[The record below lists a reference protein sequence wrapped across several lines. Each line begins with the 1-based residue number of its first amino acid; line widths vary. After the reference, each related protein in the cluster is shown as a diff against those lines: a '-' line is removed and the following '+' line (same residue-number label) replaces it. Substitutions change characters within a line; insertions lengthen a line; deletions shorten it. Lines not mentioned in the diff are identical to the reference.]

1 MPTIT
6 RLEQQKNDAERVNVY
21 LDDEFAFGINIM
33 DAVTLKKGQEL
44 NEAEI
49 AELRHKDAIV
59 KAADN
64 IANLLSYRPQSTQ
77 EIRQKLSKKYEEVVI
92 EAAIERMTRMGYLD
106 DQTFARF
113 WIESRRRSKPLGKQ
127 ALRYELRQKGI
138 ADAIVRELLDEL
150 VDESDAAYQ
159 AAEGRVRRMKGST
172 EREFKQ
178 KLGAFLQ
185 RRGFRYDA
193 VNQALN
199 RLIEELAENEPDF
212 FSTGDDEA

>member
-1 MPTIT
+1 MPTVT
-6 RLEQQKNDAERVNVY
+6 RLEQQQNNSERVNVY

-33 DAVTLKKGQEL
+33 DAVQLRKGQEL
-44 NEAEI
+44 SEAEI
-49 AELRHKDAIV
+49 AELRNKDAIV

-64 IANLLSYRPQSTQ
+64 IANLLSYRPQSSH
-77 EIRQKLSKKYEEVVI
+77 EIRQKLSKKGYEEAVI

-106 DQTFARF
+106 DRSFARF
-113 WIESRRRSKPLGKQ
+113 WIESRSRSKPLGKQ
-127 ALRYELRQKGI
+127 ALRFELRQKGI

-159 AAEGRVRRMKGST
+159 AAAGRVNRMKGHSQ
-172 EREFKQ
+172 REFKQ

-199 RLIEELAENEPDF
+199 QLIEELSETEPDF
-212 FSTGDDEA
+212 FSSEED

>member
-6 RLEQQKNDAERVNVY
+6 RLEQQQHDKERVNVY

-33 DAVTLKKGQEL
+33 DAVHLRKGQEL
-44 NEAEI
+44 SEAEI
-49 AELRHKDAIV
+49 AELRHKDTIV

-77 EIRQKLSKKYEEVVI
+77 EIRQKLGKKGYEEVVI

-106 DQTFARF
+106 DRSFARF
-113 WIESRRRSKPLGKQ
+113 WIESRSRSKPLGKQ
-127 ALRYELRQKGI
+127 ALSYELRQKGI
-138 ADAIVRELLDEL
+138 ADSLLRELLDEL

-159 AAEGRVRRMKGST
+159 AAEGRVRRMQGSSQ
-172 EREFKQ
+172 REFKQ
-178 KLGAFLQ
+178 KIGAFLQ

-193 VNQALN
+193 ANQALN
-199 RLIEELAENEPDF
+199 RLIEELSESDPDF
-212 FSTGDDEA
+212 FSSEED

>member
-6 RLEQQKNDAERVNVY
+6 RLEQQKHDTERVNVY

-33 DAVTLKKGQEL
+33 DAVSLRKGQEL

-77 EIRQKLSKKYEEVVI
+77 EIRQKLGKKDYEDVVI

-106 DQTFARF
+106 DRSFARF
-113 WIESRRRSKPLGKQ
+113 WIESRSRSKPLGKQ
-127 ALRYELRQKGI
+127 ALTYELRQKGI
-138 ADAIVRELLDEL
+138 ADAIVRELLEEL

-159 AAEGRVRRMKGST
+159 AAEGRVRRFRGSNQ
-172 EREFKQ
+172 RDFKQ

-193 VNQALN
+193 VNQALT
-199 RLIEELAENEPDF
+199 RLIEELSESEPDF
-212 FSTGDDEA
+212 FSEDED

>member
-6 RLEQQKNDAERVNVY
+6 RLEQQQHDTERVNVY

-33 DAVTLKKGQEL
+33 DAVSLRKGQVL
-44 NEAEI
+44 SEAEI

-59 KAADN
+59 KAADH

-77 EIRQKLSKKYEEVVI
+77 EVRQKLSKKGSYEEVVI
-92 EAAIERMTRMGYLD
+92 EAAIERMTRMAYLD
-106 DQTFARF
+106 DRSFARF
-113 WIESRRRSKPLGKQ
+113 WIESRSRSKPLGKQ

-138 ADAIVRELLDEL
+138 ADALVQELLEEL
-150 VDESDAAYQ
+150 VDEGDAAYQ
-159 AAEGRVRRMKGST
+159 AAEARVRRMRGST
-172 EREFKQ
+172 QREFKQ

-193 VNQALN
+193 VNQALTQ
-199 RLIEELAENEPDF
+199 LIEELNESEPDF
-212 FSTGDDEA
+212 FTSAED

>member
-6 RLEQQKNDAERVNVY
+6 LLEQQKNDTERVNVY

-33 DAVTLKKGQEL
+33 DAVQLRKGQQL
-44 NEAEI
+44 SEAEI

-77 EIRQKLSKKYEEVVI
+77 EIRQKLSKKDYEEAVI
-92 EAAIERMTRMGYLD
+92 ESAIEQMTRMGYLD
-106 DQTFARF
+106 DRSFARF
-113 WIESRRRSKPLGKQ
+113 WIESRSRSKPLGKQ

-150 VDESDAAYQ
+150 VDESSAAYQ
-159 AAEGRVRRMKGST
+159 AAEGRVRRMKGSSQ
-172 EREFKQ
+172 RDFKQ

-199 RLIEELAENEPDF
+199 QLIEELSESDPDF
-212 FSTGDDEA
+212 FSSGEDD

>member
-6 RLEQQKNDAERVNVY
+6 RLEQQKHDTERVNVY

-33 DAVTLKKGQEL
+33 DAVSLRKGQEL

-77 EIRQKLSKKYEEVVI
+77 EIRQKLGKKDYEDVVI

-106 DQTFARF
+106 DRNFARF
-113 WIESRRRSKPLGKQ
+113 WIESRSRSKPLGKQ
-127 ALRYELRQKGI
+127 ALTYELRQKGI
-138 ADAIVRELLDEL
+138 ADALVRELLEEL

-159 AAEGRVRRMKGST
+159 AAEGRVRRFRGSSQ
-172 EREFKQ
+172 RDFKQ

-185 RRGFRYDA
+185 RRGFRYDS
-193 VNQALN
+193 VNQALT
-199 RLIEELAENEPDF
+199 RLIEELSESEPDF
-212 FSTGDDEA
+212 FSEDED

>member
-6 RLEQQKNDAERVNVY
+6 RLEQQKNDTERVNVY

-33 DAVTLKKGQEL
+33 DAVSLRKGQEL

-49 AELRHKDAIV
+49 AELRYKDAIV

-77 EIRQKLSKKYEEVVI
+77 EIRQKLGKKDYEEAVI

-106 DQTFARF
+106 DRNFARF
-113 WIESRRRSKPLGKQ
+113 WIESRSRSKPLGKQ

-138 ADAIVRELLDEL
+138 ADAIVRELLDEM

-159 AAEGRVRRMKGST
+159 AAEGRVRRFKGST
-172 EREFKQ
+172 
-178 KLGAFLQ
+178 Q
-185 RRGFRYDA
+185 R
-193 VNQALN
+193 
-199 RLIEELAENEPDF
+199 
-212 FSTGDDEA
+212 

>member
-6 RLEQQKNDAERVNVY
+6 RLEQQQHDTERVNVY

-33 DAVTLKKGQEL
+33 DAVSLRKGQVL
-44 NEAEI
+44 SEAEI

-59 KAADN
+59 KAADH

-77 EIRQKLSKKYEEVVI
+77 EVRQKLSKKGSYEEIVI
-92 EAAIERMTRMGYLD
+92 EAAIERMSRMGYLD
-106 DQTFARF
+106 DRSFARF
-113 WIESRRRSKPLGKQ
+113 WIESRSRSKPLGKQ

-138 ADAIVRELLDEL
+138 ADALVQELLDEL

-159 AAEGRVRRMKGST
+159 AAEGRVRRMRGST
-172 EREFKQ
+172 QREFKQ

-199 RLIEELAENEPDF
+199 QLIEELSESEPDF
-212 FSTGDDEA
+212 FTSAED